1 MINDADMYA
10 EAFEMLSYM
19 DKRDVMKI
27 PLEILELIK
36 RKKNDSYVSRID
48 KTDIYN
54 RNNVDS
60 RTISLLTG
68 LKIKYFSEPEE
79 KRRIIANCDKLYKE
93 KYKTEYN
100 DYSRIFDNNINQ
112 KISEKEI
119 IENSLVEVK
128 TISLF
133 ERIKLFFKSLF
144 N

>member
-1 MINDADMYA
+1 MISDADMYA

-79 KRRIIANCDKLYKE
+79 KARIIANCDKLYKE

-100 DYSRIFDNNINQ
+100 DYSRIFDNNINE

-133 ERIKLFFKSLF
+133 ERIKLFLKSLF

>member
-54 RNNVDS
+54 RDNVDS

-68 LKIKYFSEPEE
+68 LKIKYFSAPEE
-79 KRRIIANCDKLYKE
+79 RARIIANCDKLYKE

-100 DYSRIFDNNINQ
+100 DYSTIFDNNINK

-133 ERIKLFFKSLF
+133 ERIKRFLKLIF

>member
-19 DKRDVMKI
+19 KKQDVMKI
-27 PLEILELIK
+27 PLEILEFIK
-36 RKKNDSYVSRID
+36 AKKNDSYVSRID
-48 KTDIYN
+48 KSDIYN
-54 RNNVDS
+54 RSNVDS

-79 KRRIIANCDKLYKE
+79 KRRIIANCDRLYKE

-100 DYSRIFDNNINQ
+100 DYSTIFDNNI
-112 KISEKEI
+112 KEKLSEKDI

-133 ERIKLFFKSLF
+133 ERIKRFIKNIFG
-144 N
+144 

>member
-1 MINDADMYA
+1 MISDADMYA

-36 RKKNDSYVSRID
+36 RKKNNSYVSRID

-79 KRRIIANCDKLYKE
+79 KARIIANCDKLHKE

-133 ERIKLFFKSLF
+133 ERIKRFIKNIFG
-144 N
+144 